1 MREYNLEAPLDR
13 LRLVARERFA
23 FPGGY
28 ELGVY
33 IDGDDGYFL
42 CQNCVREEYSTLY
55 RDVKSFAVD
64 VSVMAGC
71 DYDPGE
77 VWCDGC
83 HKDFSAYCDSFG
95 IREENQND
103 RA

>member
-1 MREYNLEAPLDR
+1 MREYNLESHIDR
-13 LRLVARERFA
+13 LRFVARERFA

-28 ELGVY
+28 ELGLY
-33 IDGDDGYFL
+33 IDDGSGDFL

-55 RDVKSFAVD
+55 RDVKSFGVG
-64 VSVMAGC
+64 VSIVVGC

-83 HKDFSAYCDSFG
+83 HKDFSAYCDNEG
-95 IREENQND
+95 GD
-103 RA
+103 DD